1 MTRCSLFRPMKS
13 ILKLIT
19 LASLALAL
27 NSCGLP
33 GALMRTAGN
42 AVTGVANIAGQAVS
56 GG

>member
-1 MTRCSLFRPMKS
+1 MSRCSFFRFMKL

-19 LASLALAL
+19 LASLTLAL

-42 AVTGVANIAGQAVS
+42 AVTGVANLAGQAVS